1 MNVTGTRRFVTAKTF
16 DHHVQDIASAA
27 HLRGVVLTKSEQ
39 VVGSLEAAI
48 LCRTLR
54 AAHENTRGQDP
65 KHEHVKKLAL
75 GITLRLGVRG
85 SVQVTRTAWRFL
97 TGYASAKRMR
107 AGA

>member
-1 MNVTGTRRFVTAKTF
+1 MNVTGTRRFITAKTF

-27 HLRGVVLTKSEQ
+27 HLRGVVLMRSEQ

-65 KHEHVKKLAL
+65 KHEHVKNLAH
-75 GITLRLGVRG
+75 GICLRLGVQG
-85 SVQVTRTAWRFL
+85 SVQVTRTAWSFL
-97 TGYASAKRMR
+97 SGYANAKRMR
-107 AGA
+107 KGA